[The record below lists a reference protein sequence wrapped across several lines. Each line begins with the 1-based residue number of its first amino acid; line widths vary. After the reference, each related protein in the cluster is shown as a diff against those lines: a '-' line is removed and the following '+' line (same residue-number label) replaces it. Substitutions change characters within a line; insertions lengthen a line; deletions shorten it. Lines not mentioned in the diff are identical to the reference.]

1 MGTYYIS
8 DLQDAQINKPQGPQ
22 GVKVVVE
29 NPLQESVTILHNN
42 EANTRSPRGG
52 DAEKRG
58 QLRLEEAAKKGFTE
72 VIPGDVLR
80 WEEKIVLRVSREWHE
95 GDK

>member
-1 MGTYYIS
+1 MVG
-8 DLQDAQINKPQGPQ
+8 
-22 GVKVVVE
+22 E
-29 NPLQESVTILHNN
+29 NPLQESLTVLHNN
-42 EANTRSPRGG
+42 GANTRSPRGG

-80 WEEKIVLRVSREWHE
+80 WEQKIVLRGSREWHQ